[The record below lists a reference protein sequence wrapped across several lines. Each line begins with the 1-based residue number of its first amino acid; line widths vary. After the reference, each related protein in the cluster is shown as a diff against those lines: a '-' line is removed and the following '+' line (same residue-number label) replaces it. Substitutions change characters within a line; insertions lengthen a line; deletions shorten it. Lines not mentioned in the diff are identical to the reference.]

1 MNNLYLIVGIIVLV
15 CLIAVAISAVGRARS
30 LALQDDPMVKD
41 ELSEFQQMRDE
52 GKISEEEYH
61 RLKKVVSDQTLE
73 KIKGQ

>member
-15 CLIAVAISAVGRARS
+15 SLIAVAISAVGRARS
-30 LALQDDPMVKD
+30 LALQDDPVVKD